1 MGVRGIIWDLDG
13 VLLDSEGYHIEAE
26 IQTVKKFGFHITPA
40 ITKEYL
46 GVRLDEYFRD
56 LVRRFH
62 PQERMEGGLHA
73 SLCNPEGFENA
84 AGSEFHVE
92 EMIGEHRKTLRR
104 YYQEII
110 PLMPHSREV
119 LAKLKDRYQMGIA
132 TSRERELASIAL
144 VRFHLLQFFTAI
156 VYGDDVSCGKPDPE
170 VFLTAARNLGVRPPE
185 AVVIED
191 SAIGLKAARN
201 GGFLL
206 VAFRAAHNSDVDFSF
221 ADAVVEDLR
230 EVPQCIERIFT

>member
-26 IQTVKKFGFHITPA
+26 IATVKKFGFHITPA

-46 GVRLDEYFRD
+46 GVKLDDYFRD
-56 LVRRFH
+56 LVRRFYTQVRIGEGPRVSLH
-62 PQERMEGGLHA
+62 NSERPVNLGE
-73 SLCNPEGFENA
+73 
-84 AGSEFHVE
+84 SEFPVE

-104 YYQEII
+104 YYQKII

-119 LAKLKDRYQMGIA
+119 LLELKDQYPMGIA
-132 TSRERELASIAL
+132 TSRERELADIAL
-144 VRFHLLQFFTAI
+144 GRFRLFHFFNAI

-170 VFLTAARNLGVRPPE
+170 VFLTAARNLGVSPAE

-191 SAIGLKAARN
+191 SPIGLKAARN

-206 VAFRAAHNSDVDFSF
+206 IAFRAAHNLDVDFSIT
-221 ADAVVEDLR
+221 DTVVDDLR
-230 EVPQCIERIFT
+230 KVPQCIQKIVL